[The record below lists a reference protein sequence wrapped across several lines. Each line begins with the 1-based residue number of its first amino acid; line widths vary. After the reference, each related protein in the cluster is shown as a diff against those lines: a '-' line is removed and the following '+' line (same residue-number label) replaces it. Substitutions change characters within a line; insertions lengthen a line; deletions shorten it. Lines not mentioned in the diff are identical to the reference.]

1 MMREIHRMWQRW
13 GAGLRWLDKVALLVI
28 IGYAALAVS
37 AQTGL
42 NVAGQGLDPVWA
54 AAQQRRT
61 LRVAVDLGFYPFTW
75 MEDGQPAGYDI
86 DLARA
91 IATRLG
97 MQVEFVPVGLD
108 SIYDDLA
115 ARRADVAISAL
126 PYAPELG
133 WRARFSQFYF
143 DAGQMLVVRRE
154 TPIATEADLAGRVV
168 GVALGSDAD
177 TWARRRLI
185 EGASFVLRA
194 DYDTPDEALT
204 ALRRGDVDAVAVDHA
219 AALIALAHAPELRIA
234 TALTFEPYVIAVA
247 PEAYRLHEAVNQ
259 ALDELR
265 VEGFF
270 DALQEKWF
278 R

>member
-1 MMREIHRMWQRW
+1 MWQRW

-177 TWARRRLI
+177 TWARRRL
-185 EGASFVLRA
+185 
-194 DYDTPDEALT
+194 D
-204 ALRRGDVDAVAVDHA
+204 RRGIVCPARRLRYARRSADSVAARRRGRRCGRSCCGADRSGARAGTAHCDSVDIRAVCHCRCARSVSPA
-219 AALIALAHAPELRIA
+219 RGG
-234 TALTFEPYVIAVA
+234 EPGA
-247 PEAYRLHEAVNQ
+247 
-259 ALDELR
+259 
-265 VEGFF
+265 G
-270 DALQEKWF
+270 
-278 R
+278 

>member
-1 MMREIHRMWQRW
+1 MWRQLNARM
-13 GAGLRWLDKVALLVI
+13 RWLDKAALLVI

-91 IATRLG
+91 IATHLG

-177 TWARRRLI
+177 TWARRRLM

-194 DYDTPDEALT
+194 DYDTPDEALA

>member
-1 MMREIHRMWQRW
+1 MRETDRMWQQWSNGR
-13 GAGLRWLDKVALLVI
+13 RWLDGVALLVL
-28 IGYAALAVS
+28 IGYAALAIS

-75 MEDGQPAGYDI
+75 MEDGQAVGYDI
-86 DLARA
+86 DLARS

-97 MQVEFVPVGLD
+97 MQVEFVPAGLD

-133 WRARFSQFYF
+133 WRARFSHFYF
-143 DAGQMLVVRRE
+143 DAGQMLVIRSG

-177 TWARRRLI
+177 TWARRRLM

-194 DYDTPDEALT
+194 DYETPEEALA
-204 ALRRGDVDAVAVDHA
+204 ALRRSDVDAVAVDHVS
-219 AALIALAHAPELRIA
+219 ALIAMAHAPELQIA
-234 TALTFEPYVIAVA
+234 TALTFEPYVIAMA

-259 ALDELR
+259 ALDDLR
-265 VEGFF
+265 AEGLF
-270 DALQEKWF
+270 DTLRERWF

>member
-1 MMREIHRMWQRW
+1 MRWRQQ
-13 GAGLRWLDKVALLVI
+13 AGRRWLDVAALLII
-28 IGYAALAVS
+28 IGYAALAAS
-37 AQTGL
+37 AQMGL

-54 AAQQRRT
+54 GVQQRRT

-86 DLARA
+86 DLAHG
-91 IATRLG
+91 IASHLG
-97 MQVEFVPVGLD
+97 VQVEFVPSGLD

-143 DAGQMLVVRRE
+143 NAGQMLVVRSDAS
-154 TPIATEADLAGRVV
+154 IASEADLAGRVV

-177 TWARRRLI
+177 TLARRRLM
-185 EGASFVLRA
+185 EGATFTLRSE
-194 DYDTPDEALT
+194 YDAPDEALM
-204 ALRRGDVDAVAVDHA
+204 ALQRGEVDAVIVDHP
-219 AALIALAHAPELRIA
+219 AALIAMARAPEVRIA
-234 TALTFEPYVIAVA
+234 QALTFEPYVIAVA
-247 PEAYRLHEAVNQ
+247 PEAYRLHDAVNQ
-259 ALDELR
+259 ALNALR
-265 VEGFF
+265 AEGFF
-270 DALQEKWF
+270 EEAQRKWF

>member
-1 MMREIHRMWQRW
+1 MLRMRWRQR
-13 GAGLRWLDKVALLVI
+13 AFRRWLDVAALLI
-28 IGYAALAVS
+28 IVGYAALALS
-37 AQTGL
+37 TQMGL
-42 NVAGQGLDPVWA
+42 SVAGQGLDPVWA
-54 AAQQRRT
+54 GVQQRRT

-91 IATRLG
+91 IAARLG
-97 MQVEFVPVGLD
+97 VQVEFVPSGLD

-143 DAGQMLVVRRE
+143 DAGQMLVVRSDAS
-154 TPIATEADLAGRVV
+154 IASDADLAGRMV

-177 TWARRRLI
+177 TLARRRLM
-185 EGASFVLRA
+185 EGARFTLRS
-194 DYDTPDEALT
+194 DYDTPDEALA
-204 ALRRGDVDAVAVDHA
+204 ALLRGEVDAVIADHP
-219 AALIALAHAPELRIA
+219 AALIAIAHAPELRVA
-234 TALTFEPYVIAVA
+234 QALTFEPYVIAIA

-259 ALDELR
+259 ALDTLR
-265 VEGFF
+265 AEGFF
-270 DALQEKWF
+270 EEARRKWF

>member
-1 MMREIHRMWQRW
+1 MRWWQR
-13 GAGLRWLDKVALLVI
+13 AGRRWIDVAALLIV
-28 IGYAALAVS
+28 IGYATLAVS

-54 AAQQRRT
+54 GVQQRGA

-75 MEDGQPAGYDI
+75 MEDGHPAGYDI

-91 IATRLG
+91 IASHLG
-97 MQVEFVPVGLD
+97 VQVEFVPSGLD

-143 DAGQMLVVRRE
+143 DAGQMLVVRSDAS
-154 TPIATEADLAGRVV
+154 IATEADLAGRVV

-177 TWARRRLI
+177 TLARRRLA
-185 EGASFVLRA
+185 EGATFTLRF
-194 DYDTPDEALT
+194 DYDMPDDAL
-204 ALRRGDVDAVAVDHA
+204 AAVERGEIDAAIVDHPS
-219 AALIALAHAPELRIA
+219 ALIAIARAPALRVA
-234 TALTFEPYVIAVA
+234 QALTFEPYVIALA

-259 ALDELR
+259 ALDALR
-265 VEGFF
+265 AEGFF
-270 DALQEKWF
+270 GEAQRRWF

>member
-1 MMREIHRMWQRW
+1 MRWRQR
-13 GAGLRWLDKVALLVI
+13 AGRRWLDGAALLIAV
-28 IGYAALAVS
+28 GYAALAVS

-54 AAQQRRT
+54 GVQQRRV

-91 IATRLG
+91 IASRLG
-97 MQVEFVPVGLD
+97 VQVEFVPTGLD
-108 SIYDDLA
+108 AIYDDLA

-126 PYAPELG
+126 PYAPEFG

-143 DAGQMLVVRRE
+143 DAGQMLVVRSDS
-154 TPIATEADLAGRVV
+154 PIAAEADLAGRVV

-177 TWARRRLI
+177 TLARRRLM
-185 EGASFVLRA
+185 EGATFTLRP
-194 DYDTPDEALT
+194 DYDAPDEALA
-204 ALRRGDVDAVAVDHA
+204 ALERGEVDAVIVDHP
-219 AALIALAHAPELRIA
+219 AALIAIARAPELRVA
-234 TALTFEPYVIAVA
+234 QALTFEPYVIAVA

-259 ALDELR
+259 ALDALR
-265 VEGFF
+265 AEGFF
-270 DALQEKWF
+270 EEARRRWF

>member
-1 MMREIHRMWQRW
+1 MREIVRMPWRR
-13 GAGLRWLDKVALLVI
+13 AGWRLLDITALLIVA
-28 IGYAALAVS
+28 GYATLAVS
-37 AQTGL
+37 AQTGV

-54 AAQQRRT
+54 GVQQRRT

-75 MEDGQPAGYDI
+75 MEDGQPVGYDI

-91 IATRLG
+91 IASRLG
-97 MQVEFVPVGLD
+97 VRVEFVPSSLD

-143 DAGQMLVVRRE
+143 DAGQMLVVRSDS
-154 TPIATEADLAGRVV
+154 PIASEADLAGRVV

-177 TWARRRLI
+177 TLARRRLA
-185 EGASFVLRA
+185 EGATFALRS
-194 DYDTPDEALT
+194 DYDAPDEALA
-204 ALRRGDVDAVAVDHA
+204 ALQRGEVDAVIVDHP
-219 AALIALAHAPELRIA
+219 AALIAIARAPELRVA
-234 TALTFEPYVIAVA
+234 QALTFEPYVIAVA

-259 ALDELR
+259 ALDALSA
-265 VEGFF
+265 EGFF
-270 DALQEKWF
+270 EELRRRWF

>member
-1 MMREIHRMWQRW
+1 MREIVRMPWRC
-13 GAGLRWLDKVALLVI
+13 AGWRWLDMMALVI
-28 IGYAALAVS
+28 IVGYTALAVS
-37 AQTGL
+37 AQTGV

-54 AAQQRRT
+54 GVQQRRT

-75 MEDGQPAGYDI
+75 MEDGQPVGYDI

-91 IATRLG
+91 IASRLG
-97 MQVEFVPVGLD
+97 VQVEFVPSGLD

-143 DAGQMLVVRRE
+143 DAGQMLVVRSDSS
-154 TPIATEADLAGRVV
+154 IASEADLAGRVV

-177 TWARRRLI
+177 TLARRRLM
-185 EGASFVLRA
+185 EGTTFTLRP
-194 DYDTPDEALT
+194 DYDAPDEALA
-204 ALRRGDVDAVAVDHA
+204 ALQRGEVDAVIVDHP
-219 AALIALAHAPELRIA
+219 AALIAIAHAPELRVA
-234 TALTFEPYVIAVA
+234 QALTFEPYVIAVA

-259 ALDELR
+259 ALDALR
-265 VEGFF
+265 AEGFF
-270 DALQEKWF
+270 EEAQRRWF

>member
-1 MMREIHRMWQRW
+1 MH
-13 GAGLRWLDKVALLVI
+13 WLDTAALLVI

-75 MEDGQPAGYDI
+75 MEDGQPTGYDI

-91 IATRLG
+91 IAERLG

-154 TPIATEADLAGRVV
+154 TPIATEADLVGRTV
-168 GVALGSDAD
+168 GVVLGSDAD
-177 TWARRRLI
+177 TWARRRLM
-185 EGASFVLRA
+185 EGASFVLHA
-194 DYDTPDEALT
+194 DYDTPDEALA
-204 ALRRGDVDAVAVDHA
+204 ALQRGDVDAVAVDHA

-259 ALDELR
+259 ALDDLR
-265 VEGFF
+265 AGGFF
-270 DALQEKWF
+270 DELREKWF